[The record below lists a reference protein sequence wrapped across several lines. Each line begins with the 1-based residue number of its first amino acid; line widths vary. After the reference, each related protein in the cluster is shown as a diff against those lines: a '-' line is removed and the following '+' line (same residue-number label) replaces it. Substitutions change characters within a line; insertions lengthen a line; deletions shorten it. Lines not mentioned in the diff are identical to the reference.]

1 MLLPEI
7 AEFEFITFV
16 ETFPTAQF
24 NSNRMEKKL
33 MHDNVFGCWNSIS
46 KSIHED
52 FQWIIYGNNNNK

>member
-33 MHDNVFGCWNSIS
+33 MHDNVFDC
-46 KSIHED
+46 
-52 FQWIIYGNNNNK
+52 